1 MHRLARFGL
10 AAAACAALS
19 GAVRPQLSGP
29 EPEVGPIF
37 VWIAPGA
44 GVPGWRVDDA
54 VEAERAFA
62 AWSGI
67 VPRVRFAITD
77 DSADAAVR
85 VVWADRF
92 TDRHTGE
99 SRVTRDGTGR
109 VTDATIELATHHADG
124 RPVFGDAMR
133 ALAMHEVGHLLGL
146 PHSSNPRSIMAPT
159 VRVRALAPEDSAA
172 LRRAFA
178 TEGLD
183 QPAGDP
189 RSG

>member
-1 MHRLARFGL
+1 MLTSA
-10 AAAACAALS
+10 
-19 GAVRPQLSGP
+19 AVRPAP
-29 EPEVGPIF
+29 VPIDAAPGPIF

-44 GVPGWRVDDA
+44 GVAGWSADDA
-54 VEAERAFA
+54 VQARRALA

-67 VPRVRFAITD
+67 VPAVRFALTD
-77 DSADAAVR
+77 DSADAPVH
-85 VVWADRF
+85 VVWVSRFADAR
-92 TDRHTGE
+92 TGE
-99 SRVTRDGTGR
+99 ARVARDHGGVVTG
-109 VTDATIELATHHADG
+109 ATIALAMRHADG
-124 RPVFGDAMR
+124 RPVAGDALR

-146 PHSSNPRSIMAPT
+146 QHSLNPRSIMAPV